1 MPYLQLDVP
10 TEYPEATKKALAA
23 KLGATYARLMQTT
36 PHRVSVG
43 FRELTN
49 GSLWRCA
56 DGDPVPGVVLM
67 CDIRRGRPT
76 EWREQ
81 LAVALLDLVSE
92 HLELPR
98 DRMAIE
104 FTQHAG
110 DEMFRADEGWA
121 KDWTETEAQPA

>member
-1 MPYLQLDVP
+1 
-10 TEYPEATKKALAA
+10 
-23 KLGATYARLMQTT
+23 MQTT
-36 PHRVSVG
+36 PRRVSVG

-56 DGDPVPGVVLM
+56 DAEPVPGVVLM

-98 DRMAIE
+98 DHMAIE

-110 DEMFRADEGWA
+110 DEMFRPDEGWA
-121 KDWTETEAQPA
+121 KDWSETEAQPA